1 VLLTPPEAD
10 AVEAR
15 IGALEARTGVEVV
28 TAVVGRSDAYP
39 EIPWKAF
46 ALGVVFAALVV
57 VALDYLQPEW
67 AGAHATWLNLAPVLV
82 AGAVSALAAPVVP
95 EYGRLYL
102 DHVRSAREVR
112 QYAQAMFVDRR
123 LFRTRARNG
132 VLVLASLYERH
143 VEIVADIGFD
153 RRVDAAAWASVID
166 AMMPRLREARPA
178 AALLVAVERIEVLLV
193 ERGFVGNAGG
203 GELANRPIDGEGA
216 Q

>member
-1 VLLTPPEAD
+1 VLLTPQEAD

-15 IGALEARTGVEVV
+15 IGALEARAGAEVV

-46 ALGVVFAALVV
+46 ALGAGFAAVVV

-67 AGAHATWLNLAPVLV
+67 AGLHATWFNLAPVLA
-82 AGAVSALAAPVVP
+82 AGAVSAIAALVVP

-102 DHVRSAREVR
+102 DRVRSASEVR
-112 QYAQAMFVDRR
+112 RYAQAMFVDRR

-153 RRVDAAAWASVID
+153 GRVDAAAWASVID
-166 AMMPRLREARPA
+166 AMTPRLKEVRPA
-178 AALLVAVERIEVLLV
+178 AALLVAVERIEALLV
-193 ERGFVGNAGG
+193 ARGFVGDGG
-203 GELANRPIDGEGA
+203 SGELANRPIDGEGA
-216 Q
+216 R